1 VDVAG
6 LLYLYRRI
14 HNGQMVADDET
25 NPLVSILRLSGITRG
40 SKGHLQVR
48 NRIYWQVFD
57 GGWIQTNMPQAEV
70 RRQRRAGRR
79 GMLIG
84 FGAAVF
90 LLLAY
95 GFFGPLYSRY
105 HQARLAFKT
114 TSLMQS
120 AYQRLQSYRDVFETT
135 IDLGLGGTTVSITG
149 SGSIIFEKPE
159 KANVSMKSTLTWP
172 EFEIRLISNA
182 RDAWL
187 SVPALHE
194 YQTLNLAERT
204 SPFDLPPEIAR
215 QIGPVRLLPVYR
227 MLLGSSALREFSAS
241 AQNPQY
247 AGAASVN
254 GQPAYIIKWEHDA
267 GAARRLEEIKATAAG
282 TAAGPAVDL
291 AKLGAQVTAVGAIGD
306 DLIAGIITGVLA
318 SYGID
323 TRGLVRKA
331 GRQTAASMLPIRPNG
346 ERPALHAPGAMPY
359 LELDDIDPAWL
370 DGCDVLLIGAPD
382 RLGRGT
388 QAGLTALAKTAQASG
403 ALVLIDVLGPGRPED
418 FERLRELIGTADW
431 FCPNEDQL
439 RRLTGRDDLTEA
451 ITDVLALGTAGVA
464 VTLGENG
471 ALVSTGTA
479 ASPDPIHIPAHD
491 ITVVDTTGCGDAF
504 DAGMITGLLLGC
516 DPVDAARLG
525 TACGALVATGLG
537 SDAGITTVED
547 VISFLATVNPESATR
562 IGGRLSSRQQ
572 PV

>member
-1 VDVAG
+1 VTAGTDGPPGGSLGRVVALGAYILDVLGRPVDT
-6 LLYLYRRI
+6 I
-14 HNGQMVADDET
+14 PPGQ
-25 NPLVSILRLSGITRG
+25 
-40 SKGHLQVR
+40 
-48 NRIYWQVFD
+48 
-57 GGWIQTNMPQAEV
+57 
-70 RRQRRAGRR
+70 
-79 GMLIG
+79 
-84 FGAAVF
+84 
-90 LLLAY
+90 
-95 GFFGPLYSRY
+95 
-105 HQARLAFKT
+105 
-114 TSLMQS
+114 
-120 AYQRLQSYRDVFETT
+120 
-135 IDLGLGGTTVSITG
+135 
-149 SGSIIFEKPE
+149 
-159 KANVSMKSTLTWP
+159 
-172 EFEIRLISNA
+172 
-182 RDAWL
+182 
-187 SVPALHE
+187 
-194 YQTLNLAERT
+194 
-204 SPFDLPPEIAR
+204 
-215 QIGPVRLLPVYR
+215 
-227 MLLGSSALREFSAS
+227 
-241 AQNPQY
+241 
-247 AGAASVN
+247 ASV
-254 GQPAYIIKWEHDA
+254 
-267 GAARRLEEIKATAAG
+267 RLEEIKATAAG

-323 TRGLVRKA
+323 TRGLVRKT

-370 DGCDVLLIGAPD
+370 DGCDVLLLGAPD
-382 RLGRGT
+382 RLNADT
-388 QAGLTALAKTAQASG
+388 VAGLTPLAKAAQASG
-403 ALVLIDVLGPGRPED
+403 AVVLIDVLGPGRPED
-418 FERLRELIGTADW
+418 YERLRGLIGTADW

-439 RRLTGRDDLTEA
+439 RRLTGRADLTEA

-504 DAGMITGLLLGC
+504 DAGMIAGLLLGC

>member
-1 VDVAG
+1 MTAGTDGPPGGSLGRVVALGAYILDVLG
-6 LLYLYRRI
+6 RPVETI
-14 HNGQMVADDET
+14 PPGQ
-25 NPLVSILRLSGITRG
+25 
-40 SKGHLQVR
+40 
-48 NRIYWQVFD
+48 
-57 GGWIQTNMPQAEV
+57 
-70 RRQRRAGRR
+70 
-79 GMLIG
+79 
-84 FGAAVF
+84 
-90 LLLAY
+90 
-95 GFFGPLYSRY
+95 
-105 HQARLAFKT
+105 
-114 TSLMQS
+114 
-120 AYQRLQSYRDVFETT
+120 
-135 IDLGLGGTTVSITG
+135 
-149 SGSIIFEKPE
+149 
-159 KANVSMKSTLTWP
+159 
-172 EFEIRLISNA
+172 
-182 RDAWL
+182 
-187 SVPALHE
+187 
-194 YQTLNLAERT
+194 
-204 SPFDLPPEIAR
+204 
-215 QIGPVRLLPVYR
+215 
-227 MLLGSSALREFSAS
+227 
-241 AQNPQY
+241 
-247 AGAASVN
+247 ASV
-254 GQPAYIIKWEHDA
+254 
-267 GAARRLEEIKATAAG
+267 RLEEIKATAAG

-370 DGCDVLLIGAPD
+370 DGCDVLLLGAPD
-382 RLGRGT
+382 RLNAGT
-388 QAGLTALAKTAQASG
+388 VAGLTPLAKAAQASG

-418 FERLRELIGTADW
+418 YERLRELIGTADW

-471 ALVSTGTA
+471 ALVSTGPA
-479 ASPDPIHIPAHD
+479 ASPDPVHIAAHD
-491 ITVVDTTGCGDAF
+491 IHVVDTTGCGDAF

-516 DPVDAARLG
+516 DPADAARLG

-537 SDAGITTVED
+537 SDAGITSLDD
-547 VISFLATVNPESATR
+547 VIRFLATVSPESATR